1 MIHSSSQQNKKRN
14 IPRVELSLHTG
25 NQKPSISSKIIH
37 KHPHDNDDS
46 SSSSSSDEDG
56 AMSSFKKSII
66 SHDDLMTEDD
76 TDTEE
81 EHLKMTHE
89 RNDVPNLLNV
99 NGDKNKSNNS
109 YEYDAYTS
117 SHHDGNIYHPSSSI
131 FKEKNDQNT
140 KNQSDLFNN
149 SEAGSFLPSG
159 FSTSEGAYMQDN
171 STIYERATFNRRPSQ
186 LQHETTSLNA
196 LGPPSHVLKARRLS
210 KNICTTSSAPTTPIK
225 SLSSSSIRDKRK
237 PSIVDNY
244 SREFS
249 NSNNSAVSPRFMALR
264 KLSEVT
270 TLPSHP
276 VSYSSVPPVPQ
287 IPSSYN
293 NVDYDNSAATSID
306 EGEDPNK
313 NSTVSN
319 SSEHENRVL
328 SRIDD
333 VIETQLQ
340 FHLGQVVWRASESH
354 LEARRFW
361 EEQKK
366 EMFVFAAT
374 LVDRMESQ
382 IDMTRRMTL
391 NSLTSA
397 SSGTQPEEI
406 EEDMLRKELSVYK
419 SKSQSQSFELEILK
433 TRNSELEK
441 QHEIDTISM
450 SKQWEDKDA
459 TLKKLHQ
466 LEQQQQKNLGQS
478 RTSTKKEVQV
488 FNLETENKQLKSQ
501 VKQMKDVNRQLLE
514 DSLAFEAI
522 LKSRDGE
529 ISQLK
534 KQLSEAELQL
544 MSHKRRMAPTIS
556 STTTATGALDCSE
569 DFGKKVSKSKKSE
582 TWADIME
589 SEDEAKKSADE
600 WAKKYRELQTS
611 YFEVCMQLEKTKA
624 EGMTPEE
631 EKKMYSLN
639 QSIIKKDEEIRHL
652 KQAENVSRIQ
662 MDYMQAELNKYQRS
676 TSPMSGDIQVMSST
690 KQQKTSYRS
699 KRKSQH
705 RKSTGSMVIKKVSQI
720 SSPTPSSPP
729 LPAKNT
735 ATTTIATNDT
745 TTAAAGITAATANI
759 SSTGTGK
766 VSSTTISTTATTKAA
781 APASSTTTTTTTKAA
796 YTSANTAAATNAVA
810 STPKVAKAAAPST
823 KSDYK
828 TEDGFLTFTT
838 EINGQLSTYSI
849 KLPNGYEQP
858 NKRNTTLMREPM
870 SKHNKLNPNAPTWKT

>member
-1 MIHSSSQQNKKRN
+1 
-14 IPRVELSLHTG
+14 
-25 NQKPSISSKIIH
+25 
-37 KHPHDNDDS
+37 
-46 SSSSSSDEDG
+46 
-56 AMSSFKKSII
+56 MSSFKKSII

-99 NGDKNKSNNS
+99 NCGKNKSS
-109 YEYDAYTS
+109 DTYEYDAYTS
-117 SHHDGNIYHPSSSI
+117 SHHDGDIYHPSSSI
-131 FKEKNDQNT
+131 FKEKNDQTT
-140 KNQSDLFNN
+140 KNH
-149 SEAGSFLPSG
+149 EAGSFLPSG

-210 KNICTTSSAPTTPIK
+210 KNICKTSSAPTTPIK
-225 SLSSSSIRDKRK
+225 SLSSSNIRDKRK

-293 NVDYDNSAATSID
+293 NASYNNSAANSIT
-306 EGEDPNK
+306 EGEDSNK
-313 NSTVSN
+313 NNTIAN

-333 VIETQLQ
+333 IIETQLQ

-366 EMFVFAAT
+366 EMFGFAAT

-391 NSLTSA
+391 NSLNSA

-419 SKSQSQSFELEILK
+419 SKSQSQLFELEILK

-466 LEQQQQKNLGQS
+466 LEQQQKNMGQS
-478 RTSTKKEVQV
+478 RSSTKKEVQV

-514 DSLAFEAI
+514 DSLTFEAI

-529 ISQLK
+529 ISHLK

-569 DFGKKVSKSKKSE
+569 DFGKKVSKNKKSE

-611 YFEVCMQLEKTKA
+611 YFEVCMQLENTKA

-631 EKKMYSLN
+631 EKKMYDLN

-676 TSPMSGDIQVMSST
+676 ASPMSGDIPVGSI

-705 RKSTGSMVIKKVSQI
+705 RKSTGSMVTKKESQI

-729 LPAKNT
+729 LPANNT
-735 ATTTIATNDT
+735 ATSIAINEI
-745 TTAAAGITAATANI
+745 TTAASG
-759 SSTGTGK
+759 
-766 VSSTTISTTATTKAA
+766 STTATTKVSSAAISTTAATKAA
-781 APASSTTTTTTTKAA
+781 AATGSTATTTKATS
-796 YTSANTAAATNAVA
+796 TSANTVTATNTVA
-810 STPKVAKAAAPST
+810 TTSKVAKTAAPTT

-858 NKRNTTLMREPM
+858 NKRNTLMREPM
-870 SKHNKLNPNAPTWKT
+870 PKSNKLNPNAPTWKT

>member
-1 MIHSSSQQNKKRN
+1 M
-14 IPRVELSLHTG
+14 
-25 NQKPSISSKIIH
+25 
-37 KHPHDNDDS
+37 
-46 SSSSSSDEDG
+46 
-56 AMSSFKKSII
+56 
-66 SHDDLMTEDD
+66 
-76 TDTEE
+76 
-81 EHLKMTHE
+81 
-89 RNDVPNLLNV
+89 
-99 NGDKNKSNNS
+99 
-109 YEYDAYTS
+109 
-117 SHHDGNIYHPSSSI
+117 
-131 FKEKNDQNT
+131 
-140 KNQSDLFNN
+140 
-149 SEAGSFLPSG
+149 
-159 FSTSEGAYMQDN
+159 
-171 STIYERATFNRRPSQ
+171 
-186 LQHETTSLNA
+186 
-196 LGPPSHVLKARRLS
+196 
-210 KNICTTSSAPTTPIK
+210 
-225 SLSSSSIRDKRK
+225 
-237 PSIVDNY
+237 
-244 SREFS
+244 
-249 NSNNSAVSPRFMALR
+249 
-264 KLSEVT
+264 
-270 TLPSHP
+270 
-276 VSYSSVPPVPQ
+276 SYSSVPPVPQ
-287 IPSSYN
+287 ISSSYN
-293 NVDYDNSAATSID
+293 NVNYDNSAATSIT

-313 NSTVSN
+313 NNTIAN
-319 SSEHENRVL
+319 NSEHENRVL

-333 VIETQLQ
+333 IIETQLQ

-366 EMFVFAAT
+366 EMFGFAAT

-406 EEDMLRKELSVYK
+406 EEEMLRKELSVYK
-419 SKSQSQSFELEILK
+419 SKSQSQLFELEILK

-466 LEQQQQKNLGQS
+466 LEQQQKNMSQS
-478 RTSTKKEVQV
+478 RTNTKKDVQV
-488 FNLETENKQLKSQ
+488 FNLETENKQLKNQ

-569 DFGKKVSKSKKSE
+569 DFGKKVPKSKKSE

-631 EKKMYSLN
+631 EKNMYDLN

-676 TSPMSGDIQVMSST
+676 TSPMSGDIPASCI

-705 RKSTGSMVIKKVSQI
+705 RKSTGSMITKKVSQI
-720 SSPTPSSPP
+720 SSPTPTSSSPP
-729 LPAKNT
+729 LPANNT
-735 ATTTIATNDT
+735 ATTTIDNFVSKDV
-745 TTAAAGITAATANI
+745 TTAAAVINTAAT
-759 SSTGTGK
+759 K
-766 VSSTTISTTATTKAA
+766 VSSTSISATATTKVSTAISATATAKAA
-781 APASSTTTTTTTKAA
+781 ATTGSTTPTTKAVS
-796 YTSANTAAATNAVA
+796 TSANTIPATNAVA
-810 STPKVAKAAAPST
+810 STPKVAKAAAPT
-823 KSDYK
+823 PKSDYK

-858 NKRNTTLMREPM
+858 NKRNTLMREPM